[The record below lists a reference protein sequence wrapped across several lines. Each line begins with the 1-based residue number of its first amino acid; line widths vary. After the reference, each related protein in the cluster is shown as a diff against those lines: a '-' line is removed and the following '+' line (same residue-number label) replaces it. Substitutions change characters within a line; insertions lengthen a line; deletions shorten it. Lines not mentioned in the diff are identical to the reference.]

1 MLDTHRGDPGA
12 HEVVLKL
19 FTSCCTDTGPSHNML
34 QTHGAT
40 DCRLAAYIHICTYF
54 FILIYY
60 MIMMII
66 VIVIAVVLF
75 L

>member
-40 DCRLAAYIHICTYF
+40 DCRLAADIHIHTYF

-60 MIMMII
+60 MIMI

>member
-1 MLDTHRGDPGA
+1 MFDTHRGDPGA

-19 FTSCCTDTGPSHNML
+19 FTSCTDTGPSHNML

-40 DCRLAAYIHICTYF
+40 DCRLAAYIHIRTYF

-60 MIMMII
+60 MIMI